1 MSRNID
7 PNSEAPWRYALLLAT
22 RGRPWNLERLS
33 AAIHSSAVRP
43 DLVDI
48 WVYVDEDDPQL
59 EAYQATETPTHRLI
73 VGPRVRLAAT
83 WNALAQLTQES
94 GHPRHEYTHFLLW
107 GDDVIPETPGWDLH
121 IAKRAADAGPGWF
134 YGRDGIW
141 DDRPWDEHPEHLVLP
156 TATAMSVELYRA
168 LSYVA
173 PPGLVHLCID
183 LAWRDLG
190 IRTGTLHCLPGVM
203 IRHVHRL
210 VGAPNDLTYI
220 EANEGEQARN
230 DHMAYDRWKHSDR
243 FTRDVEKIGALVA
256 SQAVAE
262 RLSRADA

>member
-1 MSRNID
+1 MVNLD
-7 PNSEAPWRYALLLAT
+7 PNGEAPWRYALLLAT
-22 RGRPWNLERLS
+22 RGRPWNLDRLS
-33 AAIHSSAVRP
+33 AAIHSTAVRP

-48 WVYVDEDDPQL
+48 WVYVDSDDPHL
-59 EAYQATETPTHRLI
+59 EEYRRTETPTYRMM
-73 VGPRVRLAAT
+73 VGPRIRLAQT
-83 WNALAQLTQES
+83 WNELAARADAAQEI
-94 GHPRHEYTHFLLW
+94 GKHYTHFLLW

-121 IAKRAADAGPGWF
+121 FAKRAADAGPGWF

-168 LSYVA
+168 LGYVA

-220 EANEGEQARN
+220 EANEGEQARG
-230 DHMAYDRWKHSDR
+230 DHMAYERWKHSDR

-256 SQAVAE
+256 SQDVAE